1 MSKVLEETIQQKL
14 EANRKLA
21 EVRKKAEEEVARL
34 EEKLKKK
41 SAELDDANSNILK
54 LEDDLVWAKKVAA
67 KGGVP
72 FSADEDNIL
81 ANFLDQLDD
90 PKRVNEPHDLE
101 GGVYKVRLLVLL
113 VVVKFFFVDN

>member
-67 KGGVP
+67 KGVQ
-72 FSADEDNIL
+72 N
-81 ANFLDQLDD
+81 
-90 PKRVNEPHDLE
+90 
-101 GGVYKVRLLVLL
+101 
-113 VVVKFFFVDN
+113 